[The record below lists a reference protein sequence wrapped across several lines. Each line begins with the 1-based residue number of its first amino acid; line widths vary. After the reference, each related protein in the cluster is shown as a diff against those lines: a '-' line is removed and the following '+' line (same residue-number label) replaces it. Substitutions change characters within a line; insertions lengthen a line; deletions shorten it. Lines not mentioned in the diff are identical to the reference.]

1 MKHLT
6 VGDLHLYDREMRS
19 TKKMIENS
27 SVILEELY
35 DFLIENEDVVLLNIN
50 GDIQHT
56 TPINKYKRKEVAK
69 WRNMFRKIGKLM
81 KERFRENV
89 KGFKLVGV
97 DKETTKEFKVGNI
110 NPIFT
115 TKGNHDIDNE
125 LGHTFYDELI
135 EEGLIINVEGLLVNV
150 EDKKTFFSYR
160 DYGTMQRKLPKL
172 GKGTDII
179 ALEHNDILHD
189 ESILWNVP
197 DAEEKFIKAEEA
209 VKGTDVTILG
219 HLHDKIDPLYI
230 GEEGKAPVLWQVGSM
245 ARTAFRDN
253 EKRDVGYGAA
263 MEFGDV
269 ENFITVEF
277 DLIPYKEYFSYEK
290 MMRNKEDEN

>member
-69 WRNMFRKIGKLM
+69 WRNMFRKIGQLM

-125 LGHTFYDELI
+125 LGHKFYDELI

-160 DYGTMQRKLPKL
+160 DYATMQRTLRKLRRD
-172 GKGTDII
+172 TDII
-179 ALEHNDILHD
+179 AIEYKYILEDDSCCWYVNDVD
-189 ESILWNVP
+189 
-197 DAEEKFIKAEEA
+197 DKFIKVEDA
-209 VKGTDVTILG
+209 VKETDVTILE
-219 HLHDKIDPLYI
+219 HLHDKIEPLYI
-230 GEEGKAPVLWQVGSM
+230 GEEGKATVLWQVGSM

-253 EKRDVGYGAA
+253 
-263 MEFGDV
+263 
-269 ENFITVEF
+269 
-277 DLIPYKEYFSYEK
+277 
-290 MMRNKEDEN
+290 